1 MVTHED
7 DVAEHA
13 KRVIRLKDGE
23 VQTDEAVVDRKVF
36 TVEEIEQIASSA
48 RKKEEPVS

>member
-13 KRVIRLKDGE
+13 KRVIRLKDGT
-23 VQTDEAVVDRKVF
+23 VQLDEAVVDRKIF
-36 TVEEIEQIASSA
+36 TVEQIKRIAETA
-48 RKKEEPVS
+48 RKKEEHVD